1 MKLRVISA
9 ALTLGFLVCSPALA
23 ARSVTLAQEDA
34 TITHPG
40 GPTTDQYKGVGLA
53 YYEAGDTLVIAYLY
67 KNGVNQGTS
76 YSFVGSSSPKSYSAL
91 SYIIHASGTFTIRVD
106 VHMVDSE
113 SFNHI
118 VQSPTRSVTH

>member
-1 MKLRVISA
+1 MTVRVCLA
-9 ALTLGFLVCSPALA
+9 ALVVGLMCCGPALA

-76 YSFVGSSSPKSYSAL
+76 YGFVGSSSPKNYSAL
-91 SYIIHASGTFTIRVD
+91 AYITHEAGTFTIRVD
-106 VHMVDSE
+106 VHMVDSNN
-113 SFNHI
+113 FNHI
-118 VQSPTRSVTH
+118 VSSPTRSVTH